1 MSTPLEKFENMLQ
14 SNKQRGSAIRAA
26 AKKHPVGYTAYV
38 KKVIA
43 GTPYTAEGFDRA
55 LAELKAAGFS
65 KAEAMSQACRNHP
78 ARGLWVEKVNEDRR
92 SQRGIRRGEKA
103 PAAAP
108 TTQAAPTPHQPA
120 QTQAMAPVAIAAA
133 PPAATAAT
141 STPAPATHQVL
152 SAADLA
158 ELRSRWEKFPALRA
172 VYGDDFGLLVS
183 LREGR
188 ITQDEVKSL
197 REATASKQSREMWAA
212 WEASQR
218 RISQS

>member
-1 MSTPLEKFENMLQ
+1 MSTPLEQFLNMLQ
-14 SNKQRGSAIRAA
+14 PHANKQHGSAISAA
-26 AKKHPVGYTAYV
+26 AKKHPVGYTAYI
-38 KKVIA
+38 KKLIA
-43 GTPYTAEGFDRA
+43 GTPNTAEGFDRA
-55 LAELKAAGFS
+55 LAELKAAGLS
-65 KAEAMSQACRNHP
+65 RAETMSQACRNHP
-78 ARGLWVEKVNEDRR
+78 ARGLWVQKVNEDR
-92 SQRGIRRGEKA
+92 RRGEKA

-108 TTQAAPTPHQPA
+108 RTSAAPTLQQPA
-120 QTQAMAPVAIAAA
+120 PTQATAPVVIAAA
-133 PPAATAAT
+133 PPVATAAA

-158 ELRSRWEKFPALRA
+158 ELRNRWEKFPALRA